1 VAETG
6 SRSGLRS
13 TLTAPKIVFIIVAAA
28 PLASMVGNLPVAIA
42 FGNGAGVPAAFL
54 LITLVLL
61 CFAVGYA
68 RVSRRVVN
76 TGAFYT
82 YLGLGLGRPAGIAG
96 AFIAVLAYCTQTFGL
111 VGAFGYFAALILEG
125 FGLDLP
131 WEVYGALAIVTVAV
145 LGHRQID
152 LSATVLAVLLLAE
165 IGLLLVFDVAV
176 LASEGLG
183 ALPAESFSP
192 GVVFAGAPGIALG
205 FAFQSS

>member
-54 LITLVLL
+54 LITLVLM

-96 AFIAVLAYCTQTFGL
+96 AFIAVLA
-111 VGAFGYFAALILEG
+111 
-125 FGLDLP
+125 
-131 WEVYGALAIVTVAV
+131 
-145 LGHRQID
+145 
-152 LSATVLAVLLLAE
+152 
-165 IGLLLVFDVAV
+165 
-176 LASEGLG
+176 
-183 ALPAESFSP
+183 
-192 GVVFAGAPGIALG
+192 
-205 FAFQSS
+205 